1 MFDRYRIILL
11 LFLHTHAHIQTLTP
25 PPPPRFEYTSVHLER
40 SETGNSF
47 RITAISKGRYVHS
60 EFTDSSPEVSLLN
73 TKRAAG

>member
-1 MFDRYRIILL
+1 MLTYRHLHPHLHPALNTL
-11 LFLHTHAHIQTLTP
+11 LFIWKG
-25 PPPPRFEYTSVHLER
+25 

-47 RITAISKGRYVHS
+47 RITAISKGRYAHS